1 MNYIA
6 KNLKKHE
13 KNKELDLS
21 IFSKKD
27 ASDLS
32 LIMTNI
38 DEYLKKYKQ
47 ISISIIIPV
56 YNTEKYLK
64 KCLDSVISQTFSDI
78 EIICVNDGSTDNS
91 PAILQEYAQKDKRII
106 VINQKNLKQGAAR
119 NNALK
124 IARGKYVQFVDSDD
138 YLRQDACALLV
149 KKAEE
154 LDLDMLS
161 FAGNNFRNDTG
172 EIEDNP
178 YYNFRYLPANWNK
191 QVFTYKDCADFLP
204 SMAVS
209 TALTLYKRDFIIK
222 NNIHFS
228 ENLFFEDNIF
238 FIRAITSAKRVSI
251 EKEVLY
257 FRRIHNKSTTNNW
270 MYIFNNYMTVSDI
283 VLKYLNSIHIEKN
296 IYDKYKSYYMNICT
310 NLYYSYPLKW
320 RKKYRNQF
328 NSLMMKYGYAFRIK
342 TKAYSIGVFD
352 FYRHDK
358 TNSGEK
364 VYLLGLEVF
373 KKKLFNN
380 KKRIYLFGLPVYSVK
395 KEGFKT
401 IRRILFIRY
410 SKTDH
415 IKAQAAETRQVLLDA
430 FTHENN
436 RIRTE
441 LIARLNNFKQETA
454 EYKAEMDNRIADLQS
469 KGESSRHNAYAAR
482 KNAAE
487 AMWGILFNNVITD
500 SPWLKNRSFSAG
512 RWAMGYPAL
521 YVLYRVLNE
530 SHPVNILE
538 LGLGQSTRMISQYA
552 DSFDEVSH
560 TVVEHD
566 REWITFFKRSFEL
579 SPRSNLVL
587 LNRETTA
594 YKEAEN
600 IRTFAGFADIF
611 SDKKFDFI
619 CIDAPF
625 GGDMKQYSRIDVL
638 KILPKCLNHEFI
650 IMLDDT
656 NRIGESRTL
665 EEMLSVLTTSGIPFF
680 VGHYEGDKKTSVICS
695 AGMKFFASL

>member
-1 MNYIA
+1 MKIREEFIKDHMNKYFSFEMFS
-6 KNLKKHE
+6 LSE
-13 KNKELDLS
+13 KN
-21 IFSKKD
+21 IFEQIISEDYKNSF
-27 ASDLS
+27 SDLFIT
-32 LIMTNI
+32 L
-38 DEYLKKYKQ
+38 
-47 ISISIIIPV
+47 SIIIPV
-56 YNTEKYLK
+56 YNMEQYLRQ
-64 KCLDSVISQTFSDI
+64 CFDSVISQTFSDI